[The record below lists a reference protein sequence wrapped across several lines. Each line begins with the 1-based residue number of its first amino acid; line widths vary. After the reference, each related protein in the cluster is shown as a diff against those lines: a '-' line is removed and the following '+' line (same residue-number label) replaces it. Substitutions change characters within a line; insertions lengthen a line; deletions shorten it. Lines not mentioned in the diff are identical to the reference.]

1 MKPVIVVED
10 QKFRQAFI
18 KKNGEI
24 RWRCTVKSC
33 SARVFTDESISIIL
47 SGELDHIHETNVQK
61 LERQILRTACKRKAV
76 DMMSERP
83 SEIINS
89 ELFKIDEE
97 SLEKKDLKYVRQ
109 SMYSILD
116 DIGVVANRDDD
127 FVLCNDSESGIILFG
142 CEANLKFI
150 CTVSEGIFADGTY
163 KCCPKY
169 FKQLYTIHGFKN
181 GHYIPLVFCLLP
193 SKSEACYRKMFSFH
207 YVCVSR
213 HFNKDSGNDIHK
225 NQKYQLRSCQK

>member
-1 MKPVIVVED
+1 
-10 QKFRQAFI
+10 
-18 KKNGEI
+18 
-24 RWRCTVKSC
+24 
-33 SARVFTDESISIIL
+33 
-47 SGELDHIHETNVQK
+47 
-61 LERQILRTACKRKAV
+61 
-76 DMMSERP
+76 MSERP